1 LRRKNDE
8 DVAVTYARLAPA
20 ASASASASAARDGP
34 IRFKDLPLGMQDFVL
49 THASSTGSLPPGLHP
64 DDLHIITMALSARR
78 PAAPAAR
85 TAAASATAPAQQ
97 QPAASIRYGP
107 AAKYAGDPGVV
118 SWLSDRQYNEIV
130 AGAYTDASQLLPVPA
145 SAATGSAS
153 SNSGAGFFL
162 DPDTLSI
169 VSHKPNKRPPI
180 TRMAQLQVA
189 LQNVRAIM
197 ASHLE
202 GLALKALEPPT
213 FPPPRP
219 QPPEI
224 LEVCRLRTAS
234 HGPATL
240 WT

>member
-1 LRRKNDE
+1 M
-8 DVAVTYARLAPA
+8 AFTHARPAPA
-20 ASASASASAARDGP
+20 ASSSASASAARDGSV
-34 IRFKDLPLGMQDFVL
+34 RLKNLPPGVQEFILAQA
-49 THASSTGSLPPGLHP
+49 ASAGSLPAGLHP
-64 DDLHIITMALSARR
+64 DDLHIITMARSAQR

-85 TAAASATAPAQQ
+85 TAAAPATAPAQP
-97 QPAASIRYGP
+97 QPAAPIRYGP

-118 SWLSDRQYNEIV
+118 RWLSDRQYNEIV
-130 AGAYTDASQLLPVPA
+130 AGAHTDASQLLPVPA

-169 VSHKPNKRPPI
+169 VSHKRPPI

-202 GLALKALEPPT
+202 GLALKAFEPPT
-213 FPPPRP
+213 FPPPRR

-224 LEVCRLRTAS
+224 LEVCRLRTAPHS
-234 HGPATL
+234 PATL